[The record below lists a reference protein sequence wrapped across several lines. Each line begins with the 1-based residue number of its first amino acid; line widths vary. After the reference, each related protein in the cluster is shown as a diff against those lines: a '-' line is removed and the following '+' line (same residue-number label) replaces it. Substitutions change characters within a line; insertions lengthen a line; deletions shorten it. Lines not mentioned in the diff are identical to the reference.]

1 MCTCKILPASVIA
14 PTPLEPVAV
23 IGFAGPKII
32 RRIPMNWHH
41 SNYTGYSPEFG
52 AHIRN
57 RTSLVPAM
65 TSQVN
70 GTMEIVDVAAT
81 PYRYHCL
88 WVEALL
94 LKEAYP

>member
-1 MCTCKILPASVIA
+1 MSCCYYISCRRLTKPIIA
-14 PTPLEPVAV
+14 PNR
-23 IGFAGPKII
+23 GKND
-32 RRIPMNWHH
+32 RITCNHAH
-41 SNYTGYSPEFG
+41 FKTKVLARASSAPEFG

-70 GTMEIVDVAAT
+70 GNMEIVDVAAT